1 MASKGTKIFLIIL
14 AVLAVIVI
22 IIAVVLWKV
31 GVFATPEIVLGQKGP
46 YHYVYVDRTGPFSEI
61 PQGYKQADSLIRK
74 QNIETGIACGSY
86 LDNPS
91 KVDQKDLRW
100 RIGYIVADSIEVTEP
115 LTFLTIPNHQYLIAT
130 IKAHPMI
137 APFKTYPAMEKWIAE
152 RTFTIVGPA
161 YEFYNEDGVIEVLF
175 PVKPKE
181 E

>member
-46 YHYVYVDRTGPFSEI
+46 YHYVYVDRTGPFSDV
-61 PQGYKQADSLIRK
+61 PQGYVQADSLIK
-74 QNIETGIACGSY
+74 QQNIEKGLACGSF
-86 LDNPS
+86 LDDPS

-100 RIGYIVADSIEVTEP
+100 RVGYIVEDSVEIMEP
-115 LTFLTIPNHQYLIAT
+115 LSFLTIPDHQYLIAT

-137 APFKTYPAMEKWIAE
+137 APFKTYPAMQAWLAE
-152 RTFTIVGPA
+152 SKFTVVGPA
-161 YEFYNEDGVIEVLF
+161 YEFYNDDGVIEVLF